1 MNAIIARIIKLMKE
15 HNYSAKKTTELL
27 GVSQS
32 TISEWK
38 SGRIKPS
45 IEHII
50 KLSQIFNVS
59 TDYILTGLDKELSP
73 EEQLKEAY
81 DIHGDKVILSDE
93 QEEYIKKIIN
103 QTLSKQ
109 VEAMKQEVLKELDNK
124 KD

>member
-1 MNAIIARIIKLMKE
+1 MNAIIDRILKLMKE
-15 HNYSAKKTTELL
+15 HNYTAKKTTELL

-32 TISEWK
+32 TISDWK